1 MLVRKLLILAL
12 LLALGTTTIQA
23 KDDYKTSKEYLA
35 LRDALHRGFNS
46 SDSAQFYPAL
56 KNLEDYLLKQDD
68 LHEYYTQ
75 RCNEIIFLMNSQK
88 IYEAYILA
96 RKLSLELREKG
107 LDKEMYMAYNMLG
120 HINRYCGNKETAK
133 ENFRHV
139 IKLMEQADYYESMP
153 PIYMNI
159 VNVELGDDPEEA
171 DRLLERAKEI
181 AQKYSPERVFDIET
195 RRTLSYF
202 NRGDIEKFLEGY
214 KEYEKGVKEGKT
226 SVDGATMETYYLA
239 TIGKTEEAI
248 ARAKEMGER
257 GNDAVT
263 MIYERAGKWKE
274 AYESLR
280 KGTTANDSINNVI
293 LINSMQGIRDQLT
306 AYDAEKETARNKL
319 IFLTV
324 ILILLVMLVVALAY
338 IVNSRRRYIKELKK
352 AYNHAMESDRMKTA
366 FIQNVSHEVRTP
378 LNIISG
384 FAQVLSNP
392 ELASGIEDRQ
402 QMSQMMQK
410 NARIITSLID
420 EMLELSNSE
429 KKTGAIKDDEVEVN
443 DTLCDMLQEYE
454 GLQSKDTVL
463 KFESSLSEDFK
474 IMTNKLML
482 RRIVGSLI
490 DNAIKNT
497 PTGLV
502 TLKVSAN
509 NQELKMI
516 VEDTGKGIPAEEAE
530 HIFERF
536 TKLDSFKEGLGLG
549 LTLCRSM
556 TERLGGTVKLDTTY
570 KIQGARFIVVLP
582 L

>member
-139 IKLMEQADYYESMP
+139 IKLMEQAGYYESMP

-226 SVDGATMETYYLA
+226 SVHGATMETYYLA

-319 IFLTV
+319 IFLTA

-352 AYNHAMESDRMKTA
+352 AYDHAMESDRMKTA

-497 PTGLV
+497 ATGLV